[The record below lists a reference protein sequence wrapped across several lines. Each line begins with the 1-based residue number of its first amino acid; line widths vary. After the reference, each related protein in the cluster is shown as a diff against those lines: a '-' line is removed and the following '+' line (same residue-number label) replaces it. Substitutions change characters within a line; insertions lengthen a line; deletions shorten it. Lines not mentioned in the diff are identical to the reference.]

1 MMYDYYG
8 SHSPLL
14 LSLYF
19 SVMVIFISF
28 FILNLMLG
36 AIWSSFKII
45 NKEDQFNK
53 SESDDDSD
61 CSYSPELS
69 DSNLSSHSSPGINAT
84 MGLEMTENHDK
95 EEKSATF
102 DRFE

>member
-1 MMYDYYG
+1 MYDYYG

-19 SVMVIFISF
+19 SFMVIFISF

-45 NKEDQFNK
+45 NQEDQQK
-53 SESDDDSD
+53 ELERDDDLDWS
-61 CSYSPELS
+61 LS
-69 DSNLSSHSSPGINAT
+69 LSQ
-84 MGLEMTENHDK
+84 E
-95 EEKSATF
+95 
-102 DRFE
+102 

>member
-1 MMYDYYG
+1 MYDYYG

-45 NKEDQFNK
+45 NKENQLK
-53 SESDDDSD
+53 ESESDD
-61 CSYSPELS
+61 Y
-69 DSNLSSHSSPGINAT
+69 
-84 MGLEMTENHDK
+84 
-95 EEKSATF
+95 
-102 DRFE
+102 